1 MRFALLLFLL
11 TAIPVW
17 GQTDSG
23 AQDEDDTTMATTEMA
38 APPPVSGQA
47 YPTLVGAETR
57 TNYLSGG
64 LAVSAAYINNLYTG
78 GSSALNETTISIEP
92 DLALDQASPRQ
103 HRTIRYNPG
112 FTFYQPTTAL
122 NEVDQNLA
130 AKYRI
135 QLSPH
140 VSLTADD
147 ELQRTSTA
155 YAATGIGV
163 GSVSGSAPT
172 SLSGA
177 VPLLAQRLS
186 NTATAVTTWQFG
198 PTSMVGGSAQF
209 TELHFPNPSEATGLF
224 DSNSQ
229 GGSFFYTRQL
239 TEKQYTG
246 VAYQYVDMLAYPPKS
261 ASSETQ
267 TNTIYPF
274 FTQYLTRKVSLSISG
289 GPQHYSTNASS
300 VAPATAQWSPSVM
313 GSIGWQGLHTAFSA
327 SYSQGVTAGGG
338 LLGAYHSDEGG
349 LSARWQ
355 ISRDWTTSLGGGYI
369 SNKGVSQA
377 AALSSPGGHMISGS
391 FLIDHSISSHLVLH
405 CEYDR
410 THESYAAIAALANAP
425 DMDRVTVALAWR
437 FMRPLGN

>member
-1 MRFALLLFLL
+1 MRMRFTLLLILL
-11 TAIPVW
+11 AAIPVW
-17 GQTDSG
+17 AQTDNA
-23 AQDEDDTTMATTEMA
+23 AQDGDDTTTATTEMA

-64 LAVSAAYINNLYTG
+64 LAVSAAYIHNLYTG
-78 GSSALNETTISIEP
+78 GSSALDETTISIEP

-112 FTFYQPTTAL
+112 FTFYQPTSDL
-122 NEVDQNLA
+122 NEVDQNLTG
-130 AKYRI
+130 KYRI

-140 VSLTADD
+140 VMLTADD

-155 YAATGIGV
+155 YSAV
-163 GSVSGSAPT
+163 GAVSGSAPT

-186 NTATAVTTWQFG
+186 NTANAVTSWQFG
-198 PTSMVGGSAQF
+198 PTSMVGGSVQF
-209 TELHFPNPSEATGLF
+209 TELHFPNPSEVTGLF

-229 GGSFFYTRQL
+229 GGSAFYTRQL
-239 TEKQYTG
+239 SEKQYTG
-246 VAYQYVDMLAYPPKS
+246 VVYQYVDMLAYPPKTS
-261 ASSETQ
+261 TSETQ

-274 FTQYLTRKVSLSISG
+274 FTQYLTRKFSLSISG
-289 GPQHYSTNASS
+289 GPQHYATNASS

-313 GSIGWQGLHTAFSA
+313 ASMGWQGLHTAFSA
-327 SYSQGVTAGGG
+327 SYSQAVTAGGG
-338 LLGAYHSDEGG
+338 LLGAYHSDQGG
-349 LSARWQ
+349 VSARWQ
-355 ISRDWTTSLGGGYI
+355 ISKNWTSSLGGGYI
-369 SNKGVSQA
+369 SNKGVNQA
-377 AALSSPGGHMISGS
+377 AALASPGGHMISGS
-391 FLIDHSISSHLVLH
+391 FLVDHSISSHLVLH

-437 FMRPLGN
+437 FTRPLGN

>member
-1 MRFALLLFLL
+1 MRFTLVLILLA
-11 TAIPVW
+11 AIPM
-17 GQTDSG
+17 GAQTDNSG
-23 AQDEDDTTMATTEMA
+23 QDGDDTTTATTEMA

-64 LAVSAAYINNLYTG
+64 LAVSAAYIHNLYTG
-78 GSSALNETTISIEP
+78 GSSALDETTISIEP

-112 FTFYQPTTAL
+112 FTFYQPTSDL
-122 NEVDQNLA
+122 NEVDQNLTG
-130 AKYRI
+130 KYRI

-140 VSLTADD
+140 VTLTADD

-155 YAATGIGV
+155 YSAV
-163 GSVSGSAPT
+163 GAVSGSPPT

-186 NTATAVTTWQFG
+186 NTANAVSSWQFG
-198 PTSMVGGSAQF
+198 PTSMVGGSVQF
-209 TELHFPNPSEATGLF
+209 TELHFPNPSEVTGLF
-224 DSNSQ
+224 DSNSR
-229 GGSFFYTRQL
+229 GGSAFYTRQL
-239 TEKQYTG
+239 SEKQYTG
-246 VAYQYVDMLAYPPKS
+246 VVYQYVDMLAYPPKS
-261 ASSETQ
+261 STSETQ

-274 FTQYLTRKVSLSISG
+274 FTQYLTRKFSLSISG
-289 GPQHYSTNASS
+289 GPQHYATNASS

-313 GSIGWQGLHTAFSA
+313 ASMGWQGLHTAFSA
-327 SYSQGVTAGGG
+327 SYSQAVTAGGG
-338 LLGAYHSDEGG
+338 LLGAYHSDQGG
-349 LSARWQ
+349 VSARWQ
-355 ISRDWTTSLGGGYI
+355 ISKNWTSSLGAGYI
-369 SNKGVSQA
+369 SNKGVNQA
-377 AALSSPGGHMISGS
+377 AALASPGGHMISGS
-391 FLIDHSISSHLVLH
+391 FLVDHSISAHLVLH

-437 FMRPLGN
+437 FTRPLGN